1 MGPFKAVLFVL
12 LAANT
17 AYFVFFGTASKAI
30 DACAWLTLLLLF
42 EAETTFGD
50 RLTTRRRR
58 LAVRAARLAAGAGV
72 IAATIGYVFED
83 NALDAA
89 NSALWIVVVILLE
102 LELRLPALVERNR
115 RAFNAAAIVV
125 YGGLA
130 LLVVLWAA
138 AGMWMDAYDAV
149 LWLVAF
155 AALELK
161 LSGKAGGTAP

>member
-1 MGPFKAVLFVL
+1 MSPFKAVLFVL

-30 DACAWLTLLLLF
+30 DACAWLTLLVLF

-50 RLTTRRRR
+50 RLTTRHSQV
-58 LAVRAARLAAGAGV
+58 AVRAARLAAGAGV

-89 NSALWIVVVILLE
+89 NSALWIAVVILLE
-102 LELRLPALVERNR
+102 LELRRPALVERNR
-115 RAFNAAAIVV
+115 RAFNAAAIAV

-130 LLVVLWAA
+130 LLVILWAA
-138 AGMWMDAYDAV
+138 ARMWLDAYDAV

-155 AALELK
+155 AALELE
-161 LSGKAGGTAP
+161 LSGKAGVTR